1 MRYLHFGSDWV
12 QGAMRIAR
20 PWSLELA
27 YTREM
32 MAGLLLRP
40 PSAWPRTALLVGL
53 GAGSLAKFI
62 YRYLPD
68 CRITVVEINP
78 QVEFVARQFFKLPDD
93 AQRLDVLIGCGA
105 DYMLSGGKTF
115 DCILVDGFDPE
126 ARTGPLDTLPFYQAC
141 RARLSDGGLLAINL
155 LSRRRGFAASKERIA
170 EAFDN
175 RVLVFPSC
183 ESGNTIAFARGND
196 EVDVHLDDLTQRA
209 TVLRQETGLNL
220 LPTLPRLQAAG
231 TLLRDRLVF

>member
-1 MRYLHFGSDWV
+1 MDLSYIMAPLLGGVIGYITNDIAIRMLFRPHTAKYVFG
-12 QGAMRIAR
+12 IH
-20 PWSLELA
+20 
-27 YTREM
+27 
-32 MAGLLLRP
+32 
-40 PSAWPRTALLVGL
+40 
-53 GAGSLAKFI
+53 I
-62 YRYLPD
+62 
-68 CRITVVEINP
+68 
-78 QVEFVARQFFKLPDD
+78 
-93 AQRLDVLIGCGA
+93 
-105 DYMLSGGKTF
+105 
-115 DCILVDGFDPE
+115 
-126 ARTGPLDTLPFYQAC
+126 PFTP
-141 RARLSDGGLLAINL
+141 GIIPKE
-155 LSRRRGFAASKERIA
+155 KERIA